1 MKVLIVDDN
10 ASTREMLG
18 IILRTAGHEILGEAE
33 DGKSALKAFVELR
46 PEVVLLDIIMPG
58 ISGIVVLEE
67 MRRIAP
73 EVKVIMLTAVDQDE
87 VTTELARKGAAAIV
101 FKSFSQDDLTKAFD
115 RIK

>member
-10 ASTREMLG
+10 ASTRDVLNVT
-18 IILRTAGHEILGEAE
+18 LVKLGHEVVGEAE

-73 EVKVIMLTAVDQDE
+73 GAKVIMLTAIDQDE
-87 VTTELARKGAAAIV
+87 VTSELKSKGASAII
-101 FKSFSQDDLTKAFD
+101 FKPFSHEDLIKAFG
-115 RIK
+115 RL